1 MRYVILLCL
10 AGAAISLSACGGTSS
25 TNTGAGSTSPQ
36 DTAASNSKALQFAQC
51 MRSHGVPNF
60 PDPSAP
66 SRPDRPSGPEEPEP
80 RPARGQRSSGEGA
93 GVPVGDEELP
103 IVPSERR
110 VSDDG
115 SDGHGEV
122 SGARGWRAACVRTVF
137 RTSSILQPQA
147 VPGRGGGPRRQEIGG
162 PGIDPDSPAFQTA
175 QKDCGSIFG
184 GAPTVA
190 KAPG

>member
-25 TNTGAGSTSPQ
+25 PNTGAGSTSPQ
-36 DTAASNSKALQFAQC
+36 DTAASNGKALQFAQC

-60 PDPSAP
+60 PDPTGGRIDLQVQKS
-66 SRPDRPSGPEEPEP
+66 PSGTAVNGVQVSG
-80 RPARGQRSSGEGA
+80 PAFQSAMKSCQSYLPNGGHPTAAQTAKAKSQALAMARCMRSHGVPNFPDPQFQTGPNGGVGVRIGGA
-93 GVPVGDEELP
+93 G
-103 IVPSERR
+103 IN
-110 VSDDG
+110 
-115 SDGHGEV
+115 
-122 SGARGWRAACVRTVF
+122 
-137 RTSSILQPQA
+137 
-147 VPGRGGGPRRQEIGG
+147 
-162 PGIDPDSPAFQTA
+162 PDSPAFQTA